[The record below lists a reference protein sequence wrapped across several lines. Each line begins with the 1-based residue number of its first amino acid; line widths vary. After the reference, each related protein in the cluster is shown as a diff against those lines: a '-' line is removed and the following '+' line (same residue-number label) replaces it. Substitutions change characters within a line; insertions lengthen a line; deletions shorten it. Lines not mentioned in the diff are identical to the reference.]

1 MAKIPEMVPKC
12 CLCECFT
19 TFVHDWVWCCFSVSQ
34 LTDALPVS
42 PSASVCPPPPTTRES
57 LLVIYE
63 LVRGLGYEKRGEL
76 EADGTGTGRGAG
88 PQLVFD

>member
-1 MAKIPEMVPKC
+1 MFA
-12 CLCECFT
+12 
-19 TFVHDWVWCCFSVSQ
+19 
-34 LTDALPVS
+34 
-42 PSASVCPPPPTTRES
+42 PPPTTRES